1 MIRQLCFAFAL
12 SAMLLSP
19 AVDAAKRKLPDALD
33 TPEGALLKHLMDEPD
48 AAKKTALME
57 DFVAKH
63 PAHEGALW
71 VIGELQTVYLK
82 AAQFDK
88 ALAAGEKVVAADPD
102 DVVMAN
108 GNLKAAEGLKDVAQI
123 RKWAIAASAAARR
136 AMAGPQPDGD
146 EAAAWLAN
154 AAYAKQVD
162 AYCDYALY
170 SLAAQAS
177 NPAEKIEVSDL
188 LLKQSPASQYIAALR
203 PQLFVAYQQTGNHTR
218 ALALA
223 EEEIKAK
230 RASDDMVLYAATK
243 AYARQD
249 KAQTTAYAKLLVD
262 TLPAKAA
269 PEGVSDADWTR
280 SKNLKLGVSH
290 WMLGVLASNEQ
301 RWADADIHLR
311 AALPLISHSR
321 DTQAETLFHLGLA
334 NYKLGDAK
342 ANKSRI
348 LDALKFNSQ
357 CAAIPGPFQA
367 QAKKNVAAIRSQYHI
382 Q

>member
-1 MIRQLCFAFAL
+1 MNRQLCFVFAVMV
-12 SAMLLSP
+12 MLVSP
-19 AVDAAKRKLPDALD
+19 AADAAKRKLPDNLD

-57 DFVAKH
+57 EFAAKH
-63 PAHEGALW
+63 AAHESALW
-71 VIGELQTVYLK
+71 VLGELQTAYLK
-82 AAQFDK
+82 GNQFTK
-88 ALAAGEKVVAADPD
+88 ALAAGEKVLTADGD
-102 DVVMAN
+102 DVVIAN
-108 GNLKAAEGLKDVAQI
+108 GNLKAAEGLKDAALI

-136 AMAGPQPDGD
+136 TLASPQPPGD
-146 EAAAWLAN
+146 EEAAWKTN
-154 AAYAKQVD
+154 ATYARQVD

-170 SLAAQAS
+170 SLAIQA
-177 NPAEKIEVSDL
+177 NNAADKIELSEL
-188 LLKQSPASQYIAALR
+188 LIKHSPASQYITPLR
-203 PQLFVAYQQTGNHTR
+203 PQLFVAYQQAGKHTR
-218 ALALA
+218 ALAMA
-223 EEEIKAK
+223 EEEIRAS

-243 AYARQD
+243 AYERQD
-249 KAQTTAYAKLLVD
+249 KAKVTAYAKQLVE
-262 TLPAKAA
+262 TLPAKQA
-269 PEGVSDADWTR
+269 PQGVAEPDWAR

-301 RWADADIHLR
+301 RWADADVHLR
-311 AALPLISHSR
+311 TALPLISHSR

-342 ANKSRI
+342 ANKTRI